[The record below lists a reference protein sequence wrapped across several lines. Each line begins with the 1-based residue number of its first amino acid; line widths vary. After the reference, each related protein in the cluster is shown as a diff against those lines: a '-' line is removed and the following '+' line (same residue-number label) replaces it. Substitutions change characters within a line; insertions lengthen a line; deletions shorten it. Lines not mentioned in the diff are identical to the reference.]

1 MYHLEIL
8 EEIDSL
14 GPVQVLLKYTLWGCS
29 LRIFI
34 FRKLTQLILLL
45 FSFGSQIKWM
55 QWFVPQILPSARVH
69 FTKAATSLGAAR
81 TQGLVDVT
89 GQNLIGIFYLE

>member
-1 MYHLEIL
+1 
-8 EEIDSL
+8 
-14 GPVQVLLKYTLWGCS
+14 
-29 LRIFI
+29 
-34 FRKLTQLILLL
+34 
-45 FSFGSQIKWM
+45 M

>member
-1 MYHLEIL
+1 
-8 EEIDSL
+8 
-14 GPVQVLLKYTLWGCS
+14 
-29 LRIFI
+29 
-34 FRKLTQLILLL
+34 
-45 FSFGSQIKWM
+45 M

-69 FTKAATSLGAAR
+69 FTKAATSLGAAC